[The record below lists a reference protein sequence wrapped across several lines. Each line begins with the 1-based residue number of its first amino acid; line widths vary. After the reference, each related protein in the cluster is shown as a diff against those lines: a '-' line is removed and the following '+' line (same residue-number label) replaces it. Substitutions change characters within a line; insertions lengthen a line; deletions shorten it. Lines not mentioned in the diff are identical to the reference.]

1 MRNPGLRVAAVAS
14 LFVANLFIASPTPT
28 RFAQASVLFD
38 NGGVV
43 TSTTLGTGVTAGD
56 PISQPQIYRSTGTGL
71 GLTTAGVSV
80 RFFRAAEDFFLP
92 APAVLDTFT
101 IMAHTTLSSSQA
113 GTKLP
118 VVTSASV
125 NLWNVRPETGNSPLF
140 PEPVT
145 LTPIASEFVAWRQ
158 SAVPGSTNGT
168 RPIFAY
174 TFSLAGLLG
183 DAVLPAGQ
191 YWLEWQL
198 DSTVLSSSARIDTP
212 LVTPRETAFN
222 RNFRLF
228 GVLQSGQPPV
238 WFESWEGGDPSFP
251 APYAVPLTVQG
262 TFIPEP
268 GSALA
273 GLIVLGALLLT
284 PARGR

>member
-1 MRNPGLRVAAVAS
+1 MRRALARIATLGSVLLTALTPAS
-14 LFVANLFIASPTPT
+14 LLE
-28 RFAQASVLFD
+28 ASVLFD
-38 NGGVV
+38 NGGVI
-43 TSTTLGTGVTAGD
+43 TSTALGTGVTAGD
-56 PISQPQIYRSTGTGL
+56 PISQPEIFRSTGTGL

-92 APAVLDTFT
+92 APATLDTFT
-101 IMAHTTLSSSQA
+101 VMAHTTLSSSQA
-113 GTKLP
+113 GTKEP

-158 SAVPGSTNGT
+158 SAVPGTTNGT

-183 DAVLPAGQ
+183 NTVLPAGE
-191 YWLEWQL
+191 YWMEWQL

-212 LVTPRETAFN
+212 LVTPRETAYN

-228 GVLQSGQPPV
+228 GVLQAGQPPV

-251 APYAVPLTVQG
+251 APYAVPLTLRG
-262 TFIPEP
+262 TLIPEP
-268 GSALA
+268 GFGLAAL
-273 GLIVLGALLLT
+273 GIFVGFMLRSK
-284 PARGR
+284 RGR